1 MLPERGGKAAV
12 AADSHLP
19 IGGLGRCIEQQDAG
33 RTMANAM
40 PWSVRGIDPEIRE
53 QAVEAAHRS
62 GLSVGEWL
70 NQVLAGNLDDED
82 DEPAPSRG
90 RRRKASRSEELNERL
105 ERLGR
110 NRTATAAHRMRES
123 EPESGRVLDLI
134 ETAVQAIE
142 RLERKTPDPAAI
154 PAAAPVPAGGSPDLN
169 RIVDELERRL
179 AQPQRAPSGRPA
191 AFMLPQRAEDPEFHR
206 AVSEVDERRRM
217 LDEPVSPARPA
228 RGGNPAAIDAMRQQL
243 DTLLERIEEMR
254 GQAGRETVPLQ
265 ERIDQIAGRIESW
278 HARPS
283 EDTALIRRD
292 LASLAAAIESLSPQR
307 LVGMVEDA
315 VTTVAEKSFGQHRNP
330 LPERMLAPI
339 LEVQQ
344 EIRDILGE
352 MAQSRASD
360 RLSQEV
366 NLVARRLD
374 DISRHSTDPARIEDL
389 LRETNA
395 IKGLIGQAV
404 RAQPLEG
411 LAFQMETLG
420 RQLENFRAEPDRHA
434 ERAVM
439 EVLQEIR
446 DRLER
451 LDPKAAFQS
460 LEKRLAAISAIE
472 HRLGALTGIER
483 RLDEIARDV
492 SRMAQEKQ
500 PLPQL
505 DSIAERLERID
516 RVLDGT
522 REQPLAA
529 FDHLAEKIEKLE
541 TSLDRVHGPAASDEL
556 MAMLERLSARMA
568 EAETRSDSHALD
580 ALQHEISRLGAKIE
594 MPSGAPAGLDDLQK
608 TVAALMSQ
616 FDLTRNDLRE
626 AAAEAAERAAR
637 EAIRSIARDETTDTL
652 AAEGLLLLKRD
663 LGEFKSAQTEAD
675 RRTRQTLEALHSTLE
690 TLAGRL
696 GGMEA
701 GLPAPVTARMPANP
715 PASPSAM
722 APQSVMPPPPPM
734 PVMPEATPMRVAEPA
749 MKMAPAMPAPRG
761 PAAVETPEDTPD
773 LPLEPGQRPGQ
784 PRPGEMA
791 MANGAPVST
800 DPRANFIAAARRAA
814 QAAADQSQQVLSDDK
829 ADKKAAKA
837 ARKAAKLVA
846 SVSADGTAKPS
857 LVARARK
864 PILLGLAALVFT
876 LGAMK
881 ILLNR
886 GGGEDN
892 APRPPVIERPAS
904 EPTEP
909 AKPESVPERTG
920 SIAVPAGEPA
930 GKRATRLTDSSAIA
944 QADPMTVGS
953 ITAEGTARPIETGR
967 VALTELGRDTNIPG
981 AERLRDA
988 AIGGNVAAMFE
999 IGTRLADGRGAT
1011 RDARLAARWFEQAA
1025 AQGHAPSQYR
1035 LASLYREGRG
1045 VAKDAAIAFQWFDR
1059 AAAQGHVL
1067 AMHNAGVLL
1076 AEGVHGAPDYAGAA
1090 LWFRRA
1096 AEHGVKDSQFNVA
1109 ILFARGLG
1117 VNQDLGEAFR
1127 WFSLA
1132 AAQGD
1137 PDAGKKRD
1145 DIAGRLTKEQLAKER
1160 DRLKAFKPTAPNM
1173 NANDPGTWDKSA
1185 NLPFPPLGR
1194 PGAAT
1199 AVQ

>member
-1 MLPERGGKAAV
+1 
-12 AADSHLP
+12 
-19 IGGLGRCIEQQDAG
+19 
-33 RTMANAM
+33 MANAM

-70 NQVLAGNLDDED
+70 NQVLAGNLEDED
-82 DEPAPSRG
+82 DEPAPPRG
-90 RRRKASRSEELNERL
+90 RRRKSRADELNERL

-123 EPESGRVLDLI
+123 EPESGRVLELI

-142 RLERKTPDPAAI
+142 RLERRHVEPA
-154 PAAAPVPAGGSPDLN
+154 PAPQPAPQPAREYTDLT

-179 AQPQRAPSGRPA
+179 AVPQRASSGRPQAFIRPGRA
-191 AFMLPQRAEDPEFHR
+191 ADDPEFNR
-206 AVSEVDERRRM
+206 AVSEIDERRRM
-217 LDEPVSPARPA
+217 LDDASAPRATGRANSAGIE
-228 RGGNPAAIDAMRQQL
+228 AMRQQL
-243 DTLLERIEEMR
+243 DTLLERIEDMR
-254 GQAGRETVPLQ
+254 GQAGRETVPLK
-265 ERIDQIAGRIESW
+265 ERIDHIAGRLESW
-278 HARPS
+278 QSRPN

-292 LASLAAAIESLSPQR
+292 LASLAAAVETLSPQR
-307 LVGMVEDA
+307 LVGMVENA
-315 VTTVAEKSFGQHRNP
+315 VANVAEKSFGQNRSP
-330 LPERMLAPI
+330 LPERLLAPI
-339 LEVQQ
+339 IEVQQ

-352 MAQSRASD
+352 LASSRSSD

-374 DISRHSTDPARIEDL
+374 EISRHSTDPARIDDL

-395 IKGLIGQAV
+395 IKSLIGQAT

-411 LAFQMETLG
+411 LALQMETLG
-420 RQLENFRAEPDRHA
+420 RQLENFRAEPDRQT

-439 EVLQEIR
+439 EAVQEIR
-446 DRLER
+446 DRVER

-460 LEKRLAAISAIE
+460 LEQRLGAIAAIE
-472 HRLGALTGIER
+472 NRLGALAGIEQ
-483 RLDEIARDV
+483 RLDAIARDV
-492 SRMAQEKQ
+492 SRIAKEQQ

-522 REQPLAA
+522 REQPIAA

-541 TSLDRVHGPAASDEL
+541 TSLDRAAGSGASDEL

-568 EAETRSDSHALD
+568 DAETRTDSHALD
-580 ALQHEISRLGAKIE
+580 ALQHEISRLGQKLD
-594 MPSGAPAGLDDLQK
+594 MPAGAPAGLDGIQK
-608 TVAALMSQ
+608 AVEGLMSQ
-616 FDLTRNDLRE
+616 FDVARNDLRE

-663 LGEFKSAQTEAD
+663 LGEFKTAQTEAD
-675 RRTRQTLEALHSTLE
+675 RRTRQTLEALHGTLE
-690 TLAGRL
+690 SLAGRL
-696 GGMEA
+696 GGMET
-701 GLPAPVTARMPANP
+701 GLGAAPASRPAPAAAPA
-715 PASPSAM
+715 PSATPARTEV
-722 APQSVMPPPPPM
+722 APAAVSPPSLPP
-734 PVMPEATPMRVAEPA
+734 ATPMRAPEPVAKASQPS
-749 MKMAPAMPAPRG
+749 MLAPRV
-761 PAAVETPEDTPD
+761 PAAMDVLDDTID

-784 PRPGEMA
+784 PHVAAPA
-791 MANGAPVST
+791 AAPVNT

-814 QAAADQSQQVLSDDK
+814 QAAADQSQQVLAEEK
-829 ADKKAAKA
+829 VDKKAAKA
-837 ARKAAKLVA
+837 ARKGAAAALAANTDANPKA
-846 SVSADGTAKPS
+846 SLLT
-857 LVARARK
+857 RARK

-876 LGAMK
+876 LGAVK

-886 GGGEDN
+886 NMGDEDAMPPR
-892 APRPPVIERPAS
+892 APAMEQSA
-904 EPTEP
+904 P
-909 AKPESVPERTG
+909 AKPESAKPETAPERTG
-920 SIAVPAGEPA
+920 SIPAPAQQVPVVQAPGAEAA

-953 ITAEGTARPIETGR
+953 IATEGASRPIETGR
-967 VALTELGRDTNIPG
+967 EALAELGRDTKIAG
-981 AERLRDA
+981 QDRLREA
-988 AIGGNVAAMFE
+988 AMGGNLAAMFE
-999 IGTRLADGRGAT
+999 VGTRLADGRGVN
-1011 RDARLAARWFEQAA
+1011 RDPKLAARWFEQAA

-1035 LASLYREGRG
+1035 LASLFREGRG
-1045 VAKDAAIAFQWFDR
+1045 VNKDAAIAFQWFDR

-1145 DIAGRLTKEQLAKER
+1145 DLAARMSKDQLAKER
-1160 DRLKAFKPTAPNM
+1160 EKLKAFKPTHPNL
-1173 NANDPGTWDKSA
+1173 NANDPGNWDKTA
-1185 NLPFPPLGR
+1185 ALPFPPIGR
-1194 PGAAT
+1194 PAAPT
-1199 AVQ
+1199 QTQ